1 MKKGCI
7 GLIILVLVLQLV
19 SADDNPYPADSQ
31 GLCSGA
37 DGVKIGG
44 DCFDCGKNDGICPDD
59 FSSGACTTADV
70 DCCQVTAVKWTDASG
85 SEITS
90 ANGGDSVKLVVETA
104 GKCSGQSVSFDIWE
118 ADQFTNDDYTSDPS
132 SSTIGSDGKASASWI
147 ADGDF
152 GDGVLGNPEYIFNAL
167 IGNVIS
173 YGPSSEL
180 AVSGSGGASGTP
192 VDGNGDGDYNDPEDD
207 LDGDGI
213 INSEDDDID
222 GDGTPNSSDSTPYG
236 GTGGCGDGILDSGET
251 PESCASDAGCDNGYV
266 YCGSDEGCQ
275 LTCASNAN
283 DNGDGTCDAD
293 ESCSAT
299 ACDGLQSTCL
309 NGLMC
314 GSGVCSCNT
323 NAQDGI
329 FPPPTSSCASVDPD
343 YDFDGDT
350 FMANDNCPLVANA
363 DQSDSDADT
372 SSCSFALVPY
382 VNSNGFSCGGDL
394 CDLDDDNDGVC
405 DIGEAST
412 ECVGSDLCP
421 GTSAAVDL
429 SAVDENGCTEDQKN
443 CLVQWDC
450 TQAVWSECD
459 VNSNTITRDTSLCQ
473 FTGPEGSVCQTDPA
487 YQPESTKSCLVEEE
501 FPVFSFLNIIITLVL
516 IFGFYFIR
524 R

>member
-7 GLIILVLVLQLV
+7 VLVLLLVLQLV
-19 SADDNPYPADSQ
+19 SAQDDPYLADSQ

-44 DCFDCGKNDGICPDD
+44 YCFDCGKNDGICPED
-59 FSSGACTTADV
+59 FSAGACGTTFDS
-70 DCCQVTAVKWTDASG
+70 DCCQITASKWTDASG
-85 SEITS
+85 NEITS
-90 ANGGDSVKLVVETA
+90 ASGGDSVKLVLETT
-104 GKCSGQSVSFDIWE
+104 GKCSGQTVSFDIWE

-132 SSTIGSDGKASASWI
+132 DATIGSDGKASASWI

-152 GDGVLGNPEYIFNAL
+152 GDGVLGDPEYIFDAI
-167 IGNVIS
+167 IGNLIS

-180 AVSGSGGASGTP
+180 SVSGSGGSEETP
-192 VDGNGDGDYNDPEDD
+192 TTEP
-207 LDGDGI
+207 
-213 INSEDDDID
+213 
-222 GDGTPNSSDSTPYG
+222 T
-236 GTGGCGDGILDSGET
+236 CGDGVLDSGET

-275 LTCASNAN
+275 LSCTTNAN
-283 DNGDGTCDAD
+283 DNGDSNCDLD
-293 ESCSAT
+293 ESCSTT
-299 ACDGLQSTCL
+299 ACDGQQSTCL
-309 NGLMC
+309 NGLVC

-323 NAQDGI
+323 AAQDSL
-329 FPPPTSSCASVDPD
+329 FPPSTSSCASVDPD

-350 FMANDNCPLVANA
+350 FMGDDNCPLVANA
-363 DQSDSDADT
+363 DQVDSDADT
-372 SSCSFALVPY
+372 SICSFALSPY
-382 VNSNGFSCGGDL
+382 VSANGFSCGGDS

-405 DIGEAST
+405 DIGETST

-459 VNSNTITRDTSLCQ
+459 INTNTITRDTSSCV
-473 FTGPEGSVCQTDPA
+473 FTGPEGSVCKTDPA

-501 FPVFSFLNIIITLVL
+501 FPVFSLLNVVITLIL
-516 IFGFYFIR
+516 ISGFYILR